1 MSKIDFCSIARE
13 RIKRNGI
20 EKLLQWLDTTDFY
33 VAPASAKYHGAEMGG
48 LLNHSLCVYKWMRDI
63 IDALSFVC
71 VDFPDIS
78 MESIA
83 IVSLFHDICKIGAYK
98 VEMRNAKNQETGAWE
113 RVPYYAYNPDSFGAH
128 GAKSV
133 FLLNQ
138 FIHLTEEE
146 TVAVLHHMG
155 AWDKS
160 TYTDPGR
167 AYESYPLAW
176 LLHIADEAATY
187 ISKK

>member
-1 MSKIDFCSIARE
+1 MSKIDFFSIARE
-13 RIKRNGI
+13 RIKREGI
-20 EKLLQWLDTTDFY
+20 YELLQWLETTDFFT
-33 VAPASAKYHGAEMGG
+33 APASARYHGAETGG
-48 LLNHSLCVYKWMRDI
+48 LVSHSLCVYKWLRDMI
-63 IDALSFVC
+63 TVLSYIST
-71 VDFPDIS
+71 DFPDFD

-83 IVSLFHDICKIGAYK
+83 IVSLFHDICKIGAYRQD
-98 VEMRNAKNQETGAWE
+98 MRNVKNPETGAWE
-113 RVPYYAYNPDSFGAH
+113 RVPYYTYNADSFGAH

-138 FIHLTEEE
+138 FIHLTEAE
-146 TVAVLHHMG
+146 TVAILHHMG

-176 LLHIADEAATY
+176 LLHVADEAATY